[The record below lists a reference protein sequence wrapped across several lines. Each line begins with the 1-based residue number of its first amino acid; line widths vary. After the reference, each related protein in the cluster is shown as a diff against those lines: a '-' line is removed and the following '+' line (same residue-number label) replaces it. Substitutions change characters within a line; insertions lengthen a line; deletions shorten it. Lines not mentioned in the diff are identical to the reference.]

1 MYTTSTAILEALH
14 EAGAEYLFANLG
26 SDHSAFLETLAE
38 ATSAGHRGR
47 FPTLITAPH
56 EMVALCAAQ
65 GFAQLSGRAQAVLV
79 HVECGTQQ
87 LGGAVHNCAK
97 ARTPVLI
104 LAGLSPATQE
114 GEARGSRNE
123 FIHWLQD
130 TFDQRGLVRGYM
142 RYDNEIRLGANA
154 KQIVHRA
161 LQFACSEPKGPV
173 YLTAAREVLEAEIKP
188 VHIDRAE
195 WPTIAPAALAPED
208 AAFVAEALAR
218 ARRPLV
224 VTSYVGRNPAAVAE
238 LSRLCN
244 RLGVGVL
251 EATPSQMNFPP
262 TDPLHQG
269 SQWNEKRQNPA
280 LAEADTILVID
291 SDVPWIPEIN
301 RPSDSAR
308 ILHIDTDPLKIQ
320 MPLWY
325 IHARHL
331 YRADAALALRQ
342 VNAALDAAALDTAA
356 VRERTAHYTRRH
368 AQLAGELE
376 RREHAPAEGL
386 TAEYATAR
394 IREAIGEQAIV
405 LSEGVTNYHVIA
417 QHVRRVRPGTLLTQG
432 GGSLG
437 WNGGAAVGAKL
448 ARPNELIVA
457 LTGDGSYMFSV
468 PSTVHWMARRYRTP
482 FLQVI
487 YNNRGWR
494 APKFSALGVHPQG
507 HASRAQP
514 VDLGVTFDPPP
525 DYAGIAAAAG
535 GALALAVRTPDELEA
550 ALPRAL
556 HAVREE
562 RRCAVIDAW
571 LPQL

>member
-1 MYTTSTAILEALH
+1 MYTTSTAILEALK
-14 EAGAEYLFANLG
+14 EAGVEYVFANLG

-38 ATSAGHRGR
+38 ATAAGRRGEY
-47 FPTLITAPH
+47 PALITSPH
-56 EMVALCAAQ
+56 EMVALSAAQ
-65 GFAQLSGRAQAVLV
+65 GFAQVSGRAQAVLV

-130 TFDQRGLVRGYM
+130 VFDQRGIVRGYM

-161 LQFACSEPKGPV
+161 LQFAYSEPNGPV
-173 YLTAAREVLEAEIKP
+173 YLTAAREVLESEVKP
-188 VHIDRAE
+188 VHIDRSE
-195 WPTIAPAALAPED
+195 WPPISASALGPED
-208 AAFVAEALAR
+208 ALLVAEWLVR

-224 VTSYVGRNPAAVAE
+224 VTTYLGRNPAAIPE
-238 LSRLCN
+238 LAKLCR

-251 EATPSQMNFPP
+251 ESVPGRMNFPP
-262 TDPLHQG
+262 IDPLHLG
-269 SQWNEKRQNPA
+269 SQWNENRQNPV

-291 SDVPWIPEIN
+291 SDVPWISQIN

-308 ILHIDTDPLKIQ
+308 ILHIDTDPLKSQ

-325 IHARHL
+325 IHARHI

-342 VNAALDAAALDTAA
+342 INAALDALQIDAEA

-368 AQLAGELE
+368 AELQNE
-376 RREHAPAEGL
+376 LDRRERAPSEGL
-386 TAEYATAR
+386 SAEYATAR
-394 IREAIGEQAIV
+394 IREAIGEQAVV
-405 LSEGVTNYHVIA
+405 LSEGVTNYHAIA
-417 QHVRRVRPGTLLTQG
+417 QHVRRVRPGTLFTQG

-448 ARPNELIVA
+448 ARPDDLIVA
-457 LTGDGSYMFSV
+457 LSGDGSYLFSV

-487 YNNRGWR
+487 YNNQGWR
-494 APKFSALGVHPQG
+494 APKFSALGVHPTG
-507 HASRAQP
+507 HASRAEP
-514 VDLGVTFDPPP
+514 TDLAVTFDPPP

-535 GALALAVRTPDELEA
+535 GALALTVRTAEELES
-550 ALPRAL
+550 ALPCAL
-556 HAVREE
+556 RAVREE

>member
-1 MYTTSTAILEALH
+1 MYTTSTAILEALK
-14 EAGAEYLFANLG
+14 EAGVEYLFANLG
-26 SDHSAFLETLAE
+26 SDHSGFLETLAQASE
-38 ATSAGHRGR
+38 AGR
-47 FPTLITAPH
+47 RSDFPALITSPH

-65 GFAQLSGRAQAVLV
+65 GFAQVSGRAQAVLV

-87 LGGAVHNCAK
+87 LGGAIHNCAK

-130 TFDQRGLVRGYM
+130 VFDQRGIVRGYM

-154 KQIVHRA
+154 KQIIHRA
-161 LQFACSEPKGPV
+161 LQFAYSEPKGPV
-173 YLTAAREVLEAEIKP
+173 YLTAAREVLESEVKP
-188 VHIDRAE
+188 VHIDRGE
-195 WPTIAPAALAPED
+195 WPAISAAALAPED
-208 AAFVAEALAR
+208 ALLVAQALAG
-218 ARRPLV
+218 AHRPLV
-224 VTSYVGRNPAAVAE
+224 VTTYLGRKAAAVAE
-238 LSRLCN
+238 LAKLCK

-251 EATPSQMNFPP
+251 ESVPNQMNFPP
-262 TDPLHQG
+262 TDPLYLG

-291 SDVPWIPEIN
+291 SDVPWIAQIN
-301 RPSDSAR
+301 RPSDTAR
-308 ILHIDTDPLKIQ
+308 ILHIDTDPLKSQ

-325 IHARHL
+325 IHARHI

-342 VNAALDAAALDTAA
+342 VNAALDSVQIDART
-356 VRERTAHYTRRH
+356 VRERTEHYTRRH
-368 AQLAGELE
+368 SEMQSELDQRERVPAQ
-376 RREHAPAEGL
+376 GL
-386 TAEYATAR
+386 SAEYLSAR
-394 IREAIGEQAIV
+394 LREAIGERAIV
-405 LSEGVTNYHVIA
+405 LSEGVTNYHAIA
-417 QHVRRVRPGTLLTQG
+417 QHVRRIRPGTLLTQG

-448 ARPNELIVA
+448 ARPDDLIVA
-457 LTGDGSYMFSV
+457 LSGDGSYLFSV
-468 PSTVHWMARRYRTP
+468 PSSVHWMARRYRTP

-494 APKFSALGVHPQG
+494 APKFSALGVHPTG
-507 HASRAQP
+507 HASRAEP
-514 VDLGVTFDPPP
+514 VDLGVSFDPPP
-525 DYAGIAAAAG
+525 DYAAIAAAAG
-535 GALALAVRTPDELEA
+535 GALALSVRTPEELES
-550 ALPRAL
+550 ALSRGLRA
-556 HAVREE
+556 VQEE

>member
-1 MYTTSTAILEALH
+1 MYTTSTAILEALQ
-14 EAGAEYLFANLG
+14 EAGVEYVFANLG

-38 ATSAGHRGR
+38 ATAAGHREQL
-47 FPTLITAPH
+47 PALITSPH

-65 GFAQLSGRAQAVLV
+65 GFAQVSGRAQAVLV

-130 TFDQRGLVRGYM
+130 TFDQRGIVRGYM

-161 LQFACSEPKGPV
+161 LQFAYSEPKGPV
-173 YLTAAREVLEAEIKP
+173 YLTAAREVLEAEVKP
-188 VHIDRAE
+188 VRIDRSE
-195 WPTIAPAALAPED
+195 WPPISAGALAPED
-208 AAFVAEALAR
+208 AAFVSDALAR

-280 LAEADTILVID
+280 LAEADTILVVD
-291 SDVPWIPEIN
+291 SDVPWISQIN
-301 RPSDSAR
+301 RPSDSAH
-308 ILHIDTDPLKIQ
+308 ILHIDTDPLKSQ

-325 IHARHL
+325 IHARHI

-342 VNAALDAAALDTAA
+342 VNSALDSLTLDAAA
-356 VRERTAHYTRRH
+356 VRERTAHYSRRH
-368 AQLAGELE
+368 AELRSELE
-376 RREHAPAEGL
+376 RLERTPADGL
-386 TAEYATAR
+386 TAEYLTAR
-394 IREAIGEQAIV
+394 IRDAIGEQAIV

-417 QHVRRVRPGTLLTQG
+417 QHVRRVRPGTILTQG

-448 ARPNELIVA
+448 ARPKDLIVA
-457 LTGDGSYMFSV
+457 LTGDGCYLFSV
-468 PSTVHWMARRYRTP
+468 PAAVHWMAKRYRTP

-494 APKFSALGVHPQG
+494 APKFSALGVHPEG
-507 HASRAQP
+507 HASRAEP
-514 VDLGVTFDPPP
+514 IDLGVTFEPPP
-525 DYAGIAAAAG
+525 DYAAIAAAAG
-535 GALALAVRTPDELEA
+535 GALALTVRTPEELES

-556 HAVREE
+556 NAVREE

-571 LPQL
+571 LPRL

>member
-14 EAGAEYLFANLG
+14 EAGVEYLFANLG
-26 SDHSAFLETLAE
+26 SDHSAFLETLA
-38 ATSAGHRGR
+38 AAASAGDRER
-47 FPTLITAPH
+47 FPALITSPH

-65 GFAQLSGRAQAVLV
+65 GFAQVSGRPQAVLV

-87 LGGAVHNCAK
+87 LGGAIHNCAK

-130 TFDQRGLVRGYM
+130 TFDQRGIVRGYM

-154 KQIVHRA
+154 KQIVNRA
-161 LQFACSEPKGPV
+161 LQFAVSEPKGPV
-173 YLTAAREVLEAEIKP
+173 YLTAAREVLEAEVKP
-188 VHIDRAE
+188 VRIERSE
-195 WPTIAPAALAPED
+195 WPAIAPGALAPED
-208 AAFVAEALAR
+208 AVLIAEALAR

-224 VTSYVGRNPAAVAE
+224 VTSYVGRNPAAVSE
-238 LSRLCN
+238 LTRLCQ

-291 SDVPWIPEIN
+291 SDVPWISQIN
-301 RPSDSAR
+301 RPSERAR
-308 ILHIDTDPLKIQ
+308 ILHIDTDPLKMQ

-325 IHARHL
+325 IHARHI

-342 VNAALDAAALDTAA
+342 VNGALDSVPVDSAA

-368 AQLAGELE
+368 TELAGELE
-376 RREHAPAEGL
+376 RRERAPSEGL

-394 IREAIGEQAIV
+394 VREAIGEQAIV

-417 QHVRRVRPGTLLTQG
+417 QHVRRVRPGTLFTQG

-448 ARPNELIVA
+448 ARPDELIVA
-457 LTGDGSYMFSV
+457 MTGDGSYMFSV
-468 PSTVHWMARRYRTP
+468 PSTVHWMARHYRTP

-494 APKFSALGVHPQG
+494 APKFSALGVHPEG
-507 HASRAQP
+507 NASRAEP
-514 VDLGVTFDPPP
+514 ADLGVTFDPPP
-525 DYAGIAAAAG
+525 DYSGIAAAAG
-535 GALALAVRTPDELEA
+535 GALALKVRTPEELEA

-556 HAVREE
+556 DAVREE
-562 RRCAVIDAW
+562 RRCAVLDLW
-571 LPQL
+571 LPRL